1 MNRTIIAFGDY
12 YKNFMASLSEKE
24 RLKMKYLLSL
34 LETEDRMPVK
44 FIKHI
49 SDGIYELRLSYS
61 GNIYRLFFIFDEVN
75 IVVLFNGFQK
85 KTQKTP
91 KKEIEKAKK
100 IKEDYYEHKRNN
112 QHK

>member
-61 GNIYRLFFIFDEVN
+61 GNIYRLFFIFDEGN

-91 KKEIEKAKK
+91 KTEIEKAKK